1 MSAILLALAT
11 GSATAGSRA
20 AAATA
25 CPGKLFEM
33 TAGGR
38 LDTEIRDHDEGPET
52 EEAFLCS
59 AEGGRPFRIE
69 GPLGSGFSLGVS
81 GLAFAGKQAALAF
94 EYGSIAAREFW
105 VIDLAGGHRV
115 FKKVLPEVPA
125 HPESLPVGRT
135 VLKRDDSVA
144 WTELVPNGTYEVLE
158 HTSRGTKVL
167 DSSHTTRRYSLKL
180 SGSKLSWLELD
191 GQTRTATLE

>member
-1 MSAILLALAT
+1 MRGSYVDVARCALARQSPPARTRGSRAVIPSGVVGFGPRAERCRRLRSLIAALIGVSAILLALAT

-52 EEAFLCS
+52 EAFLCS

-94 EYGSIAAREFW
+94 EIRL
-105 VIDLAGGHRV
+105 D
-115 FKKVLPEVPA
+115 
-125 HPESLPVGRT
+125 
-135 VLKRDDSVA
+135 
-144 WTELVPNGTYEVLE
+144 
-158 HTSRGTKVL
+158 RG
-167 DSSHTTRRYSLKL
+167 
-180 SGSKLSWLELD
+180 
-191 GQTRTATLE
+191 A